1 MGGFTVANI
10 LFPMFCLFVFCVYNV
25 SWRFIV
31 HGGIDGFSRLPVF
44 LKCSATNTADK
55 VFEYFLE
62 AVERY
67 GRPLRVRSDMGGEN
81 IRVAE
86 YMWSH
91 QHAGIGQGMI
101 MGRSVHNQRIERL
114 WRDVYQGCLSLYYNI
129 FMHLERCRFLDP
141 CNELHLFILH
151 YIYKPRIQQSLDRFR
166 QAYINHPLSS
176 CGNHTPAQLFVSG
189 ALQHMSQASQ
199 EQVFCYPALFV
210 SHCGV
215 YNIL

>member
-1 MGGFTVANI
+1 MCMCI
-10 LFPMFCLFVFCVYNV
+10 HIVYLPFSLI

-31 HGGIDGFSRLPVF
+31 HGGIDGYSRLPVF
-44 LKCSATNTADK
+44 LKCSTTNTAEK
-55 VFEYFLE
+55 VFEYFLD
-62 AVERY
+62 AVSRY
-67 GRPLRVRSDMGGEN
+67 GLPLRVRSDMGGEN

-114 WRDVYQGCLSLYYNI
+114 WRDVYQGCLSLYYNL
-129 FMHLERCRFLDP
+129 FTYLERCQFLDP

-151 YIYKPRIQQSLDRFR
+151 YIYQPRIQQSLNSFR

-176 CGNHTPAQLFVSG
+176 CGNRTPAQLFVSG
-189 ALQHMSQASQ
+189 AIQHSQTSNTSQ
-199 EQVFCYPALFV
+199 DQVCIIHYKGIHIR
-210 SHCGV
+210 SC
-215 YNIL
+215 